1 MTEVLNDKAL
11 AQLRTAGLVLPR
23 SAQPGRYWA
32 PGTAE
37 EQHLLN
43 EARRLDRV
51 RLVLLE
57 HVGVLRQQ
65 SGRIPRAEALAAAAR
80 TAERLRD
87 CPLSPAQLSIV
98 AAAAAGETPE
108 ETASRL
114 CLSYDTVRSHRRRLL
129 SRLEARSITHAV
141 ALCVAAGWVTVGQ
154 VTGGV
159 TP

>member
-1 MTEVLNDKAL
+1 MTGILGDKAL
-11 AQLRTAGLVLPR
+11 AQLRQAGLVLPR
-23 SAQPGRYWA
+23 SGQPGRYWV
-32 PGTAE
+32 PGTAD

-43 EARRLDRV
+43 EGRRLDRV

-65 SGRIPRAEALAAAAR
+65 TGRVPRGQALAAAAR

-87 CPLSPAQLSIV
+87 CPLSPAQLSV
-98 AAAAAGETPE
+98 LAGAAAGETPQ

-114 CLSYDTVRSHRRRLL
+114 CLSYEAVRSQRQRVL
-129 SRLEARSITHAV
+129 SKLEARSITHAV